1 MHPNTA
7 RLIYFSP
14 TGTTQ
19 KVLRAIAKGMD
30 IDAPRRSSLT
40 HPRERTTSLPPFAED
55 VLIIGMPVYEE
66 RIPTVV
72 RPFLQQ
78 LQGHGQ
84 PTVVVA
90 VYGNVGFGITL
101 SQLADIANEQGFRV
115 IGGAAFIG
123 EHSFC
128 HDDLPIAPG
137 RPDEHDIHAAHEFG
151 AKVAHKLDH
160 TNDSSELSSMKLPG
174 KLPLMARIL
183 PENSSPRFTHPP
195 HANFDVCTRCG
206 ACVKACPMG
215 AIDDTSLDIDEYQCV
230 RCFAC
235 VRRCP
240 ASARQIA
247 LKKAWLV
254 RRVLRKAIHQ
264 RQEPRFYL

>member
-1 MHPNTA
+1 MRLKTA

-19 KVLRAIAKGMD
+19 KIVRAIAKGMD

-40 HPRERTTSLPPFAED
+40 HPRERTASLPPFAED

-72 RPFLQQ
+72 RPCLRQ
-78 LQGHGQ
+78 LQGQDQ
-84 PTVVVA
+84 PAVVVA
-90 VYGNVGFGITL
+90 VYGNVGFGLTL
-101 SQLADIANEQGFRV
+101 KQLANIANEQGFRV
-115 IGGAAFIG
+115 VGGAAFIG
-123 EHSFC
+123 EHSFS
-128 HDDLPIAPG
+128 HEALPIAAG
-137 RPDEHDIHAAHEFG
+137 RPDERDLQVAYEFG
-151 AKVAHKLDH
+151 VKAVRKLALI
-160 TNDSSELSSMKLPG
+160 NDSSELSSVELPG

-206 ACVKACPMG
+206 ACVKVCPMG
-215 AIDDTSLDIDEYQCV
+215 AIDDVSLNIDTDHCV

-240 ASARQIA
+240 VSARQIL

-254 RRVLRKAIHQ
+254 RRVLRKAIYQ
-264 RQEPRFYL
+264 RREPRFYL